1 VTNEEMND
9 FVRRL
14 DDLTNDDV
22 GIVGGKNA
30 SLGEITL
37 VQHKFSTSTTKSTT
51 ERNKTMNKDTYVEK
65 LKARLDEWNADLD
78 KLHAKAREATADQK
92 LQFEKQMESVRARK
106 DEVKQ
111 KLSEIQS
118 AGENAWEQV
127 KEGTDD
133 AWNRLKEAVSKAK
146 SELE

>member
-37 VQHKFSTSTTKSTT
+37 VQ
-51 ERNKTMNKDTYVEK
+51 
-65 LKARLDEWNADLD
+65 
-78 KLHAKAREATADQK
+78 
-92 LQFEKQMESVRARK
+92 
-106 DEVKQ
+106 
-111 KLSEIQS
+111 
-118 AGENAWEQV
+118 
-127 KEGTDD
+127 
-133 AWNRLKEAVSKAK
+133 
-146 SELE
+146 